1 MFQNSIQMMQQLQ
14 QFRNNFKGDAR
25 AEVMKLLQSGQM
37 NQQQLNEL
45 QQMAYQLQA
54 MMKKGF

>member
-1 MFQNSIQMMQQLQ
+1 MLQNPIQMMQQLQ

-25 AEVMKLLQSGQM
+25 AEVMKMLQNGQI

-45 QQMAYQLQA
+45 QQMANQLQA

>member
-1 MFQNSIQMMQQLQ
+1 MLQNPIQMMQQLQ

-25 AEVMKLLQSGQM
+25 AEVMKLLQSGQI

-45 QQMAYQLQA
+45 QQMANQLQA

>member
-1 MFQNSIQMMQQLQ
+1 MMQQLQ

>member
-1 MFQNSIQMMQQLQ
+1 MFQNPIQMMQQLQ

>member
-1 MFQNSIQMMQQLQ
+1 MFQNQIQMMQQLQ

>member
-1 MFQNSIQMMQQLQ
+1 MMQQLQ
-14 QFRNNFKGDAR
+14 QFKNNFKGDAK
-25 AEVMKLLQSGQM
+25 AEVMKLLQNGQI

-45 QQMAYQLQA
+45 QQMANQLQA

>member
-1 MFQNSIQMMQQLQ
+1 MFQNPIQMMQQLQ

-54 MMKKGF
+54 MMKKDF

>member
-1 MFQNSIQMMQQLQ
+1 MFQNPIQMMQQLQ

-25 AEVMKLLQSGQM
+25 VEVMKLLQSGQM